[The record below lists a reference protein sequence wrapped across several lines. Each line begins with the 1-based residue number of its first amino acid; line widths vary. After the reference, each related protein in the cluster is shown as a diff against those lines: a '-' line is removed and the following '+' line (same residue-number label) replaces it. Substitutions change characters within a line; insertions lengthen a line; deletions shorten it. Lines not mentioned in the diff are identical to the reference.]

1 MTAGE
6 VLDLAGTFLQEP
18 KVSGRTTGDPEL
30 LRMVNSVV
38 SEICGEYFPL
48 RKTEEAESGG
58 EIPLSSLSERLRQV
72 ADIKKEGRRVG
83 FRLLPFCIRT
93 EAGRVEVD
101 YFYLPAAAEDEQ
113 SELELSPLLDARAVA
128 LGVAAEYC
136 LCSGLYEQALAFDR
150 RFRDSLAALAP
161 HRERRLPERRFP

>member
-18 KVSGRTTGDPEL
+18 KVSGRKAGDREL

-38 SEICGEYFPL
+38 SELCGEYFPL
-48 RKTEEAESGG
+48 RKTEEIESEG
-58 EIPLSSLSERLRQV
+58 EISLSALSERLRQV
-72 ADIKKEGRRVG
+72 LGVKREGRKVG

-93 EAGRVEVD
+93 ETGRVEVD
-101 YFYLPAAAEDEQ
+101 YTYLPAPAENEQ
-113 SELELSPLLDARAVA
+113 SVLELSPFLDARTVA
-128 LGVAAEYC
+128 LGVAAEYS
-136 LCSGLYEQALAFDR
+136 LCFGLYEQALAFDK

-161 HRERRLPERRFP
+161 HRERRLPTRRFP